1 MESECIIK
9 MEISFNKEYSSGEIQ
24 KMYINHL
31 SFVQT
36 PNCAMTIPEYRK
48 IMFNFKAGLYI
59 IFILYAGM

>member
-1 MESECIIK
+1 
-9 MEISFNKEYSSGEIQ
+9 
-24 KMYINHL
+24 MYINHL

-36 PNCAMTIPEYRK
+36 PNCAMTIPEYKK